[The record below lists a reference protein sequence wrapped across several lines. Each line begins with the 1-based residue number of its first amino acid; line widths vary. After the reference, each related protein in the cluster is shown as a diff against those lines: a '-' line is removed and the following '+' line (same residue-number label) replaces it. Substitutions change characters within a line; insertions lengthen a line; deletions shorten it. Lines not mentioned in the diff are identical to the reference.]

1 MSCRQV
7 PQACTGPGRPAH
19 CPGSSAAAAVPSGKK
34 RGWGRLGRGWEGW
47 GRGVGSEG
55 RGRGWE
61 GRGRGVGSE
70 GWGRG
75 WEGWG
80 SRPCRQGRTITKAR
94 PPPPPR
100 ARAQAST
107 PRACRVSRSHTPCP
121 CYPPSHH
128 LTLPTPS
135 NYKSCQARLCQAPN
149 HTRPAVPPPTIAL
162 ALVPAPR
169 RRTCTGCRAIGG
181 TRRRPSL
188 PPAPSATLRDDNRAL
203 LVSAVSPPRAPPCA
217 GAPLPGRASHRAP
230 ARTTLQPLV
239 TAHCHTGLGP
249 WVGLGPC
256 TTHAC
261 RVLTCVA
268 AAVWAVRK
276 GTAGRLT
283 GSRRQCDS

>member
-1 MSCRQV
+1 MAVR
-7 PQACTGPGRPAH
+7 GPSRAG
-19 CPGSSAAAAVPSGKK
+19 
-34 RGWGRLGRGWEGW
+34 
-47 GRGVGSEG
+47 
-55 RGRGWE
+55 
-61 GRGRGVGSE
+61 
-70 GWGRG
+70 
-75 WEGWG
+75 
-80 SRPCRQGRTITKAR
+80 RPCRQGRTITKAR
-94 PPPPPR
+94 PPPPPP

-181 TRRRPSL
+181 TRRRPSP
-188 PPAPSATLRDDNRAL
+188 PPAHSATLRDDNRAL

-249 WVGLGPC
+249 WVGLAAWVLVRRMRAVC
-256 TTHAC
+256 LHA
-261 RVLTCVA
+261 
-268 AAVWAVRK
+268 
-276 GTAGRLT
+276 
-283 GSRRQCDS
+283 SRRQCGPYARGQKAGLRAAGGNVTVECEMQAAAWGMANGRRMRR

>member
-1 MSCRQV
+1 MTVR
-7 PQACTGPGRPAH
+7 GPSRAG
-19 CPGSSAAAAVPSGKK
+19 
-34 RGWGRLGRGWEGW
+34 
-47 GRGVGSEG
+47 
-55 RGRGWE
+55 
-61 GRGRGVGSE
+61 
-70 GWGRG
+70 
-75 WEGWG
+75 
-80 SRPCRQGRTITKAR
+80 RPCRQGRTITQAL
-94 PPPPPR
+94 PPPSPP

-128 LTLPTPS
+128 LTLPA

-181 TRRRPSL
+181 TRRRPSP
-188 PPAPSATLRDDNRAL
+188 PPAHSATLRDDNRAL

-239 TAHCHTGLGP
+239 TAHCHTRPPHTSPHHLCAPVPPAGSRRRTPRGRGRRSAAP
-249 WVGLGPC
+249 
-256 TTHAC
+256 AC
-261 RVLTCVA
+261 PPPRA
-268 AAVWAVRK
+268 ASPTLR
-276 GTAGRLT
+276 GGGS